1 MTTIGSALDEALK
14 TLKRS
19 GIENARMEARLLLAH
34 ILGLSR
40 AQVFNRINEDA
51 DDAGLQAFHN
61 AVRQRATG
69 TPLAHI
75 TGKREFWS
83 LDFQVSP
90 ATLIPRP
97 DTETVIELALEIYK
111 ERPYPKKILDLGT
124 GSGCILMGLLTCFP
138 EATGCGMDI
147 SEEAC
152 RIACSNAHAL
162 GLDPR
167 CEIIE
172 ATWASGINE
181 TYDLIVS
188 NPPYIPSADI
198 GRLERDV
205 RDHEPL
211 SALDGGADG
220 LDAYREL
227 LPLAEK
233 SLAGDGVLIVEV
245 GIGQAADVLGLA
257 THTGLLPGPAK
268 RDIAGIERAISF
280 CKKGVGIPGA
290 TG

>member
-1 MTTIGSALDEALK
+1 MTTIGAALDEAVK

-19 GIENARMEARLLLAH
+19 GIDNARTEARLLLAH
-34 ILGLSR
+34 TLGLSS
-40 AQVFNRINEDA
+40 AQVFNRVDEDV
-51 DDAGLQAFHN
+51 DDTGLQAFHTG
-61 AVRQRATG
+61 VKQRATG

-83 LDFQVSP
+83 LDLQVSP

-111 ERPYPKKILDLGT
+111 KRPHPKKILDLGT
-124 GSGCILMGLLTCFP
+124 GSGCILMGLLSCFP
-138 EATGCGMDI
+138 EAVGCGIDI
-147 SEEAC
+147 SGEAC
-152 RIACSNAHAL
+152 RIARRNAQAL

-167 CEIIE
+167 CVIIE
-172 ATWASGINE
+172 ASWASGIDE
-181 TYDLIVS
+181 KHDLIVS

-227 LPLAEK
+227 LPLADK

-257 THTGLLPGPAK
+257 THTGLFPGPAK
-268 RDIAGIERAISF
+268 RDLAGIERAISF